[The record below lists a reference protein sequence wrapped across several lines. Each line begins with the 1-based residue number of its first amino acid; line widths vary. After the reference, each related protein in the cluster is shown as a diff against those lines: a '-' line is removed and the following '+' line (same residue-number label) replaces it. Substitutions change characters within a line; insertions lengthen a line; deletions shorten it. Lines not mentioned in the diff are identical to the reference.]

1 MSFVDMEDVIGIGE
15 TRTLDVAEQT
25 VVAGIFNRHLPEE
38 NFDKTEKEK
47 VLNEIIKRIQKQ
59 NIDHLARTATEP
71 EQLQKLMVMMSQVQ
85 KLHISL

>member
-1 MSFVDMEDVIGIGE
+1 MS
-15 TRTLDVAEQT
+15 EQT
-25 VVAGIFNRHLPEE
+25 IVAGLFNRHLPEE